1 MQVNH
6 VIDQWLGWDKWDG
19 HRLSWVSKC
28 LIIYGS
34 LMWLACGLTYLLSL
48 GDARTIR
55 EVGVW
60 VKPMKFMAAT
70 ALFAWST
77 VWLTHL
83 AHAAITHG
91 KAYLGISIL
100 LVTTD
105 RKSVV

>member
-6 VIDQWLGWDKWDG
+6 VVVQWLGWDKWDG
-19 HRLSWVSKC
+19 HTLSWVSKC

-48 GDARTIR
+48 GDERTIR

-70 ALFAWST
+70 AVFARST
-77 VWLTHL
+77 VWLAHL
-83 AHAAITHG
+83 ADATITHSQ
-91 KAYLGISIL
+91 A
-100 LVTTD
+100 
-105 RKSVV
+105 